1 MCQRERTG
9 DVEPIRNLI
18 GAAALSAAFTTAVTS
33 IGRAVDQAL
42 VGRGATQNHITGQGS
57 VPKCEPDSVC
67 AKDRPFLLIVAEVS
81 QNLARKT
88 RMI

>member
-1 MCQRERTG
+1 M
-9 DVEPIRNLI
+9 
-18 GAAALSAAFTTAVTS
+18 TS

-57 VPKCEPDSVC
+57 VPKCEPNSAC
-67 AKDRPFLLIVAEVS
+67 AKDWPFLLIVAEVS

-88 RMI
+88 RSDLTLREFKGRGLMKNFLHACGA